1 MRVSCI
7 LPCQAAMLGAS
18 SMKILTMKSFTT
30 ISLLSLR
37 TFASHRIRQQ
47 SPNFCSGGTS
57 TCLPCFAFKQ
67 LIHCTYSSIFDHV
80 NVSKYCP
87 QVIKKMS
94 VAITLRSCDGLAIDN
109 SSTVWRC
116 PVFLVVYYYCP
127 MYGNLDL
134 LSINE
139 WCLAGPLSFAA
150 MILQVTMLQ
159 QSRSSTV
166 RSFLDMQMIFAL
178 VKTWSE
184 C

>member
-1 MRVSCI
+1 MQPSTCCRSHQDEVCQSSCYCIYCSTGKYHSNVRKILLIMRVSCI

-109 SSTVWRC
+109 SSTV
-116 PVFLVVYYYCP
+116 
-127 MYGNLDL
+127 
-134 LSINE
+134 
-139 WCLAGPLSFAA
+139 
-150 MILQVTMLQ
+150 
-159 QSRSSTV
+159 
-166 RSFLDMQMIFAL
+166 
-178 VKTWSE
+178 
-184 C
+184 